1 MLMIRILTVI
11 GLFWAPTGGGPGGQ
25 EALNRDKTQTQRK
38 LKYLG
43 PPASMNWFH
52 YARSINDQLDQLD
65 NDLKGKPLNPGDSS

>member
-1 MLMIRILTVI
+1 MAAHTRDFSERFSKYASMLMIRILTVI

-43 PPASMNWFH
+43 PPASMN
-52 YARSINDQLDQLD
+52 
-65 NDLKGKPLNPGDSS
+65 